1 MTGFEV
7 AGAVSA
13 ALAFINTARTICEAA
28 KDAQG
33 LTTEL
38 KTISPQLALAD
49 SILTTVKER
58 GDELKDASVDPAV
71 MAALNM
77 CKERSKALKEVFEKI
92 SRTEDDGLLEQALK
106 SFRAAKPGRTSKVQ
120 RLMKDIM
127 DNLHILHLHH
137 MFEDEG
143 AAQKLESVREE
154 LTEEFSGI
162 SVEGHGTN
170 INSQDIKQQIGEH
183 NIQNNYS
190 SGGGSQ
196 SFDLR
201 GTK

>member
-127 DNLHILHLHH
+127 D